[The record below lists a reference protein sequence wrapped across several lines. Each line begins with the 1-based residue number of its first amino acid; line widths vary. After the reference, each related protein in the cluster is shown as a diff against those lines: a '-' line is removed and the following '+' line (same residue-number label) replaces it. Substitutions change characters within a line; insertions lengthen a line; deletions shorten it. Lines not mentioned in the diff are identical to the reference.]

1 MALTVYQQPQVL
13 TPAYN
18 DQIFTAISNNTAVS
32 DFKYIVTIQVN
43 GGVIYTYNILQRPDG
58 WLVFNAM
65 EQTKNFISHYFN
77 PLLASPYNE
86 IATGKS
92 AVVQLKIKEYYS
104 GAIQSTTTINY
115 NVFDACL
122 KQEDFD
128 NYNYNN
134 FLLTTSPISFL
145 SKSNGLVGSLNEII
159 IDNKIENDQDVFVHF
174 IKNPARAL
182 VKLVLVLYSDNTFTT
197 VIESKFFNIVTPVN
211 TYDTIVANIGTKCF
225 TTNAVNGNVV
235 YFYFLDNNT
244 TSLPINSIN
253 VISSNI
259 YTVID
264 VYTKFTKYVL
274 YYLDRTGNIMFFT
287 FELVSNFV
295 DSIKRNT
302 VNQKRKKLN
311 TSTGAYSNNVW
322 DSESFVISTDVST
335 KIILNSDWITEA
347 QSTSLND
354 LFTSPIVYLLSP
366 DGKYRSVQIT
376 LKEHKYEKHINTTLF
391 NYVVECDLGITETR
405 QRGL

>member
-18 DQIFTAISNNTAVS
+18 DQIFTALSNQIAVS

-92 AVVQLKIKEYYS
+92 AVVQLKIKEYYTA
-104 GAIQSTTTINY
+104 AIQSTTTINY

-134 FLLTTSPISFL
+134 FLLDNISINNLFL
-145 SKSNGLVGSLNEII
+145 NGNLELESR
-159 IDNKIENDQDVFVHF
+159 QDLFIHF
-174 IKNPARAL
+174 RKNPAINL
-182 VKLVLVLYSDNTFTT
+182 VKLVLVLYSTSPSFT
-197 VIESKFFNIVTPVN
+197 VIESKFFNIVAPVN

-225 TTNAVNGNVV
+225 TTTPVDGNQVIV
-235 YFYFLDNNT
+235 YFLDNNT
-244 TSLPINSIN
+244 TSLPINGIN
-253 VISSNI
+253 VVNSALYNVNDI
-259 YTVID
+259 
-264 VYTKFTKYVL
+264 YTKFTKYFL

-311 TSTGAYSNNVW
+311 TSTGAYTNNTW
-322 DSESFVISTDVST
+322 DSEAFVISTDVST
-335 KIILNSDWITEA
+335 KITLNSDWITEA

-354 LFTSPIVYLLSP
+354 LFTSPIVYLLKP
-366 DGKYRSVQIT
+366 DGKYRAVQIT
-376 LKEHKYEKHINTTLF
+376 MREHKYQKHENETLF